1 MQKKKFTPFLLLHS
15 EKIGNKETTSPPK
28 PSKYTFFLETTKK
41 IERNLQL
48 INKLPQKSVNNKLLT
63 VNYSLLF
70 PDGPIPHNLTRPL

>member
-1 MQKKKFTPFLLLHS
+1 MINIL
-15 EKIGNKETTSPPK
+15 PPK
-28 PSKYTFFLETTKK
+28 LLFFHETTKK

-70 PDGPIPHNLTRPL
+70 PDGPIPHNLARPL